1 MVFDRITA
9 MIEDVIGKGH
19 KITPGMSLMNE
30 LGLDSLDIIEMI
42 MDLED
47 EFEAEIDEEER
58 ERIRT
63 VADLVNVIESK
74 M

>member
-19 KITPGMSLMNE
+19 KITPDMYLMRD
-30 LGLDSLDIIEMI
+30 LSLDSLDIAEMI

-47 EFEAEIDEEER
+47 EFEMEIDEEER
-58 ERIRT
+58 GRIRT

>member
-19 KITPGMSLMNE
+19 KITPDMYLMRD
-30 LGLDSLDIIEMI
+30 LSLDSLDIAEMI

-47 EFEAEIDEEER
+47 EFEMEIDEDDR

>member
-30 LGLDSLDIIEMI
+30 LGLDSLDIIGMI

-58 ERIRT
+58 EGIRT